1 MPGAK
6 LPKFH
11 ETSLGRLL
19 SPVQAFVHNYGWA
32 IVFLFIIYHYLKR
45 MLLPYWVRYQQEK
58 SLKECYAV
66 DRVHAFE
73 NSLKDARQNQQ
84 VECSAVAREAQI
96 LKKAK
101 KMEELKRKSVATKTK
116 GNKLGG
122 KTNTDIAQARESQQQ
137 DLDSIARIES
147 EIINQENTHVD
158 NELKNMDQNRSKVQS
173 ENQKQVSQ
181 ILPTPNYG
189 SNEEM
194 NSNHDWSETRKEQ
207 DKEFEDSLSE
217 DKIREEAK
225 LAKERKKLEATS
237 KLESEPSSNEKS
249 CITIAFKL
257 PRRCK
262 TSRLSRRFSTSAK
275 ADQLF
280 YFLLASDELNK
291 IKNWHLQLGFMGSAN
306 SIYRK
311 DGDKFL
317 SDYGLSPRG
326 LIIVVDDQV

>member
-1 MPGAK
+1 
-6 LPKFH
+6 
-11 ETSLGRLL
+11 
-19 SPVQAFVHNYGWA
+19 
-32 IVFLFIIYHYLKR
+32 
-45 MLLPYWVRYQQEK
+45 
-58 SLKECYAV
+58 
-66 DRVHAFE
+66 
-73 NSLKDARQNQQ
+73 
-84 VECSAVAREAQI
+84 
-96 LKKAK
+96 
-101 KMEELKRKSVATKTK
+101 
-116 GNKLGG
+116 
-122 KTNTDIAQARESQQQ
+122 
-137 DLDSIARIES
+137 
-147 EIINQENTHVD
+147 
-158 NELKNMDQNRSKVQS
+158 MDQNRSKVQS

-194 NSNHDWSETRKEQ
+194 NSNNDWSETRKEQ

-280 YFLLASDELNK
+280 NFLLASDELNK